1 MKEQT
6 FKFKFEIFGVQKIA
20 NVKATTLEE
29 AKAKF
34 NLSILSQV
42 KVLSTEYKKPSA
54 KDYVDKFNELFGDA
68 FGDLFGKKG
77 K

>member
-29 AKAKF
+29 AKEKF
-34 NLSILSQV
+34 NKSILSQV
-42 KVLSTEYKKPSA
+42 SILSTEYKEPSKA
-54 KDYVDKFNELFGDA
+54 DFVEKFNEIFGD
-68 FGDLFGKKG
+68 FFTKK

>member
-29 AKAKF
+29 AKEKF